1 MADELGAAVA
11 RELAPL
17 LGDRLAADKA
27 VVALR
32 RYSLVTPAR
41 DGSSAYVLA
50 DVLRTDRARLQPSPL
65 CFSLASRRRPQRSP
79 LTVGNSAKTACI
91 SFWVNAVQPVRCLSE
106 GPKLESTANAPTP
119 APSN

>member
-1 MADELGAAVA
+1 MADELDAAVA

-41 DGSSAYVLA
+41 DGLQRV
-50 DVLRTDRARLQPSPL
+50 RARRRAADRPGAATAATPM
-65 CFSLASRRRPQRSP
+65 FLARSP
-79 LTVGNSAKTACI
+79 AARND
-91 SFWVNAVQPVRCLSE
+91 RH
-106 GPKLESTANAPTP
+106 
-119 APSN
+119 